1 MVFESKQSQ
10 LIKCL
15 ECRLVGPPPIFNLPP
30 PPALPKSFLD
40 ANSDLFK
47 ILKPLKSA
55 SSSKRACANLKTY
68 LFKNNI
74 IPKQI
79 IANKNKLESTETD
92 SASQFYLN
100 HAQTLVLFLVC
111 LFVFLVV
118 LFVAFIFLYK
128 LFKIRKQIKTTKL
141 NSNKCLSSS
150 LSSSSS
156 SSSNSKSNTISSQ
169 LIITPSSSVLNDSD
183 NANNYSNKVKSLL
196 TFNSTG
202 NSEQLQQNNPNF
214 FYNQL
219 FESTRHLLQ
228 SQRLSSDSSELKRN
242 ETQHYLQAVPNSS
255 NLIETHI
262 NNKYIGEYDEINS
275 YPYPIA
281 NENQY
286 NQYDDQSSQGSQS
299 KLNKIPAHTIIQ
311 PILPIKPANFRNS
324 AVITHHNGLIFVNS
338 LNPTVVGNENAMF
351 QQCQFHNQLIQN
363 ENLNPNFYYVC

>member
-1 MVFESKQSQ
+1 
-10 LIKCL
+10 
-15 ECRLVGPPPIFNLPP
+15 
-30 PPALPKSFLD
+30 
-40 ANSDLFK
+40 
-47 ILKPLKSA
+47 
-55 SSSKRACANLKTY
+55 
-68 LFKNNI
+68 
-74 IPKQI
+74 
-79 IANKNKLESTETD
+79 
-92 SASQFYLN
+92 
-100 HAQTLVLFLVC
+100 
-111 LFVFLVV
+111 
-118 LFVAFIFLYK
+118 
-128 LFKIRKQIKTTKL
+128 
-141 NSNKCLSSS
+141 
-150 LSSSSS
+150 
-156 SSSNSKSNTISSQ
+156 
-169 LIITPSSSVLNDSD
+169 LNDSD

-228 SQRLSSDSSELKRN
+228 SQRLSSDSSELKRT

-275 YPYPIA
+275 YPYPVH

-286 NQYDDQSSQGSQS
+286 NQYDDRSSQGSEA

-311 PILPIKPANFRNS
+311 PILPIKPANLNFRNS

-338 LNPTVVGNENAMF
+338 LSPAVVGNENAMF
-351 QQCQFHNQLIQN
+351 QQCQFHNQLIQQN